1 MKILQITDTHLFSP
15 SDDEDDPPMLF
26 GFNTFESLK
35 HVIELV
41 NKHDSAFD
49 LVVLTG
55 DLSED
60 ESAGSYRRLAELL
73 STLAKPVY
81 YLFGNHDN
89 ANMAREVF
97 SEYPLFKHEREII
110 LENWLIVLLN
120 SKIEG
125 KQEGNLAQGEL
136 DRLKT
141 LLEKH
146 GEKHALVC
154 LHHNPV
160 NMDPE
165 RFDKYILQNAKEFFS
180 VLDTN
185 ASKNVRGVMWGHV
198 HQQYYSQR
206 RDVTLMA
213 TPSTCA
219 QFTPNE
225 TGIKLDY
232 KPPGYRSLKL
242 HKNGFIET
250 KIRRLVFMPYEPS
263 R

>member
-1 MKILQITDTHLFSP
+1 MKILQITDTHLFAP
-15 SDDEDDPPMLF
+15 SASEDDESILF

-41 NKHDSAFD
+41 KKQEALYD

-73 STLAKPVY
+73 SSLNKPVY

-97 SEYPLFKHEREII
+97 EEYPLFKNEREFV
-110 LENWLIVLLN
+110 LGNWLIVLLN
-120 SKIEG
+120 SKIDG
-125 KQEGNLAQGEL
+125 KQEGNLSQEEL
-136 DRLKT
+136 DRLKS
-141 LLEKH
+141 LLSLH
-146 GEKHALVC
+146 SEKHALIC
-154 LHHNPV
+154 MHHNPV
-160 NMDPE
+160 NMDPD
-165 RFDKYILQNAKEFFS
+165 RFDKYILQNPKEFFA
-180 VLDTN
+180 VVD
-185 ASKNVRGVMWGHV
+185 AHANVRGVMWGHV
-198 HQQYYSQR
+198 HQQSYSQR
-206 RDVTLMA
+206 RDVTLMS

-242 HKNGFIET
+242 HKNGYIET
-250 KIRRLVFMPYEPS
+250 EVKRLVFMPYEPTRS
-263 R
+263 

>member
-1 MKILQITDTHLFSP
+1 MKILQITDTHLFQAP
-15 SDDEDDPPMLF
+15 LNGDESPMLF

-35 HVIELV
+35 MVVELI
-41 NKHDSAFD
+41 KKQEPAFD
-49 LVVLTG
+49 LILLTG

-60 ESAGSYRRLAELL
+60 ETPGSYQRLAELISSL
-73 STLAKPVY
+73 GKPVY
-81 YLFGNHDN
+81 YLFGNHDRIET
-89 ANMAREVF
+89 AREAF
-97 SEYPLFKHEREII
+97 SSFPLFKTDAEAI
-110 LENWLIVLLN
+110 LEKWLIVMLN

-125 KQEGNLAQGEL
+125 KTEGNIAQEEL
-136 DRLKT
+136 DRLRD
-141 LLEKH
+141 LLKKH
-146 GEKHALVC
+146 NDKHALVC

-165 RFDKYILQNAKEFFS
+165 RFDKYILQNPKEFFQ
-180 VLDTN
+180 VLDAN
-185 ASKNVRGVMWGHV
+185 ANVRGVLWGHV
-198 HQQYYSQR
+198 HQEYYSQR
-206 RDVTLMA
+206 RDVALMA

-250 KIRRLVFMPYEPS
+250 EVKRLVFMPYEPS

>member
-1 MKILQITDTHLFSP
+1 MKILQITDTHLFAP
-15 SDDEDDPPMLF
+15 SSSEDDEPLLF
-26 GFNTFESLK
+26 GFNTFESFK

-41 NKHDSAFD
+41 KKQETVFD

-60 ESAGSYRRLAELL
+60 ESTGSYKRLAELL
-73 STLAKPVY
+73 SSLNRPIY

-89 ANMAREVF
+89 TNLACDVF
-97 SEYPLFKHEREII
+97 SEYPLFKQEREIV
-110 LENWLIVLLN
+110 LENWLVVLLN

-125 KQEGNLAQGEL
+125 KQEGNLAKEEL
-136 DRLKT
+136 DRLRT
-141 LLEKH
+141 LLSSH
-146 GEKHALVC
+146 GEKHALIC
-154 LHHNPV
+154 MHHNPV

-165 RFDKYILQNAKEFFS
+165 RFDKYILQNPKDFFA
-180 VLDTN
+180 VLD
-185 ASKNVRGVMWGHV
+185 AHANVRGVLWGHV
-198 HQQYYSQR
+198 HQQSYSQR
-206 RDVTLMA
+206 RDVTLMS

-242 HKNGFIET
+242 HKNGYIET
-250 KIRRLVFMPYEPS
+250 EVKRLVFMPYEPS
-263 R
+263 RS

>member
-1 MKILQITDTHLFSP
+1 MKILQITDTHLFASG
-15 SDDEDDPPMLF
+15 DDEDDEPMLF

-41 NKHDSAFD
+41 KKQENAYD

-60 ESAGSYRRLAELL
+60 ETAASYRRLAELL
-73 STLAKPVY
+73 GTLNKPIY

-89 ANMAREVF
+89 PYLAREVF
-97 SEYPLFKHEREII
+97 GEYPLFKHETEII
-110 LENWLIVLLN
+110 LENWLVVLLN

-125 KQEGNLAQGEL
+125 RQEGNISQEEL
-136 DRLKT
+136 DRLKS
-141 LLEKH
+141 LLGTH
-146 GEKHALVC
+146 AEKHALVC
-154 LHHNPV
+154 MHHNPV
-160 NMDPE
+160 NMDPD
-165 RFDKYILQNAKEFFS
+165 RFDKYILQNPKEFFA
-180 VLDTN
+180 VIDAHT
-185 ASKNVRGVMWGHV
+185 NVRGVLWGHV
-198 HQQYYSQR
+198 HQQSYSQR
-206 RDVTLMA
+206 RDVTLMS

-242 HKNGFIET
+242 HKNGYIET
-250 KIRRLVFMPYEPS
+250 EVKRLVFMPFEPS
-263 R
+263 RS